1 MNMKKMLMFGL
12 VLIAA
17 LSTMT
22 ALSATN
28 DTTNSTT
35 NNGTITIENLNFK
48 LPAGYTEVEHDSDT
62 STATDSEDIDG
73 TVVDKESSS
82 EFRNDNGEIIK
93 VKVGK
98 RSSGKI
104 DTLNF
109 PGTQEKTINGKQ
121 GYFWTEMHNGKT
133 EYKFEYLNDGKV
145 IKIVTNSE
153 DTLNQILS

>member
-1 MNMKKMLMFGL
+1 MNIKKILMFGL

-35 NNGTITIENLNFK
+35 NNRTITIENFNFK
-48 LPAGYTEVEHDSDT
+48 LPAGYTEVERDSDT

-82 EFRNDNGEIIK
+82 EFRNAIVILETFLIDK
-93 VKVGK
+93 VH
-98 RSSGKI
+98 I
-104 DTLNF
+104 
-109 PGTQEKTINGKQ
+109 
-121 GYFWTEMHNGKT
+121 
-133 EYKFEYLNDGKV
+133 
-145 IKIVTNSE
+145 
-153 DTLNQILS
+153 